1 MFGMFWYIEELF
13 CHALFLCRLRDRDV
27 TPQNFVQMKKAL
39 ARGFRSSSFM
49 RLKSRDASKEAH
61 SSDTQID
68 DIDSNLK
75 LFLIPSKGRDDSSR
89 PQYESYISML
99 WKVRDQVSLSH
110 ITYIVAVGK
119 SIIFWMILYHQY
131 LSFKFQISNF
141 QVLSTS
147 GPSFSRIVSERDWLK
162 NSAKIWEQVKNSPII
177 ADYCRT
183 LQSSGLFRK

>member
-1 MFGMFWYIEELF
+1 
-13 CHALFLCRLRDRDV
+13 
-27 TPQNFVQMKKAL
+27 MKKAL

-131 LSFKFQISNF
+131 LSFKFQISRF
-141 QVLSTS
+141 YLPVAHLSQGLCLNAT
-147 GPSFSRIVSERDWLK
+147 GWRILPK
-162 NSAKIWEQVKNSPII
+162 YGNKL
-177 ADYCRT
+177 RT
-183 LQSSGLFRK
+183 LQLLLITAELSRVQACFGSRRLSLLQLSH